1 MAQRRHSTAGRTL
14 RTLAGVLALAALAA
28 AGYYGYTTYLAPAGG
43 GGQKAAAQGRPPPTV
58 TTATAQRTDWQPAL
72 NATGT
77 LTAVRGVEV
86 TPEINGIVAE
96 VGFES
101 GATVEEGALLVRMRA
116 PELKAGL
123 RQLKAKREE
132 ARSAFER
139 AQRLYDQGNAP
150 KARLDETR
158 ARYRSLDAQIA
169 EQRARIQKKAVRA
182 PFGGQLGISDVDRGE
197 YLTPGEPLVTLQDLT
212 PMHVDFSVPEQHLP
226 DISPGQ
232 RVTVRVDAYPERT
245 FEGEVTAID
254 PKVTVETRN
263 VPIQATLENPERRL
277 RPGMFARVKLDTG
290 TPRQLVTLPQTAI
303 VTNPYGSSVYVVER
317 KDGRKLV
324 HQQMVETGG
333 QRGTQVA
340 VTKGLDGGETVVTSG
355 QIKLREGIPVQVDNS
370 TTPANTP
377 VAQVEEP

>member
-1 MAQRRHSTAGRTL
+1 MAQRRRSTAGRTL
-14 RTLAGVLALAALAA
+14 RTLAGVLALAVLAA

-43 GGQKAAAQGRPPPTV
+43 GGQKAAGKGRPPPTV
-58 TTATAQRTDWQPAL
+58 TTARAKRTDWQPAL

-86 TPEINGIVAE
+86 APEINGIVQE
-96 VGFES
+96 VGLES
-101 GATVEEGALLVRMRA
+101 GATVEQGEMLVRMRA

-123 RQLKAKREE
+123 RQLKARREE
-132 ARSAFER
+132 AKSAYER

-169 EQRARIQKKAVRA
+169 EQRARIQKKTVRA
-182 PFGGQLGISDVDRGE
+182 PFGGQLGISEVDRGQ
-197 YLTPGEPLVTLQDLT
+197 YLTPGQPLVTLQDLT

-226 DISPGQ
+226 DIKPGQ
-232 RVTVRVDAYPERT
+232 QVTVRVDAYPERT

-254 PKVTVETRN
+254 PEVRVETRN

-303 VTNPYGSSVYVVER
+303 VTNPYGSSVYVVKR

-324 HQQMVETGG
+324 HQQMVETGS

-370 TTPANTP
+370 TKPANTP